1 MFGFRK
7 PKPQP
12 HVADEF
18 KAAVDAAIDAA
29 LQRGAKPDSLANA
42 LETRIDDL
50 RMRSAL
56 TWSHPS
62 VGVNRCVNDAWAMK
76 ERERLAREGS

>member
-12 HVADEF
+12 HPSDEF
-18 KAAVDAAIDAA
+18 KTALDAAIDAA
-29 LQRGAKPDSLANA
+29 LQRGAKPDFLANA

-56 TWSHPS
+56 TWSPAT
-62 VGVNRCVNDAWAMK
+62 GWKRI
-76 ERERLAREGS
+76 RETKSSNALI